1 MKKRYYQVDERV
13 WIVNEKTDGIV
24 KDINIEDK
32 EMTVEYKDER
42 GQWKETTRKFWD
54 FDKYRKGED
63 SAVAKSNNLTR
74 LSNTKGYTY
83 LASVKGGVVPKKNP
97 ENAGRDCFARIDTED
112 NSYSPLHD
120 GIYLQKNK
128 VTKVPLGFAS
138 YLNQEDLLYIGME
151 RSSVGSL
158 GILVLSGLI
167 DSTYQ
172 GEVIAQL
179 MPLTTDVIITDKV
192 NTVEVL
198 DDIIYFPASKALVQ
212 AVVLKQS
219 SHEDK
224 EIEYEELLKKPST
237 RGTRGWGSTDKK

>member
-13 WIVNEKTDGIV
+13 WIVNERTDGIV

-42 GQWKETTRKFWD
+42 GQWRETTRKFWD

-63 SAVAKSNNLTR
+63 ATNSKSNNTTH
-74 LSNTKGYTY
+74 STATKNYTY
-83 LASVKGGVVPKKNP
+83 FASVKGGVVPKKSA
-97 ENAGRDCFARIDTED
+97 ENAGRDCFVRLDAETRSIE
-112 NSYSPLHD
+112 HD

-128 VTKVPLGFAS
+128 VSKVPLGFAS

-151 RSSVGSL
+151 RSSVGAL

-179 MPLTTDVIITDKV
+179 MPLTKDVVITDKV
-192 NTVEVL
+192 KEVEAH
-198 DDIIYFPASKALVQ
+198 DNIIYFPASKALVQ

-224 EIEYEELLKKPST
+224 EIEYEELLKKPSS
-237 RGTRGWGSTDKK
+237 RGTKGWGSTDKK

>member
-13 WIVNEKTDGIV
+13 WIVNERTDGIV

-63 SAVAKSNNLTR
+63 ATNSKSNNTTH
-74 LSNTKGYTY
+74 STATKNYTY
-83 LASVKGGVVPKKNP
+83 FASVKGGVVPKKSP
-97 ENAGRDCFARIDTED
+97 ENAGRDCFVRLDAETRSIE
-112 NSYSPLHD
+112 HD

-128 VTKVPLGFAS
+128 VSKVPLGFAS

-151 RSSVGSL
+151 RSSVGAL

-179 MPLTTDVIITDKV
+179 MPLTTDVVITDKV
-192 NTVEVL
+192 KEVETH
-198 DDIIYFPASKALVQ
+198 DNIIYFPASKALVQ

-224 EIEYEELLKKPST
+224 EIEYEELLKKPSS
-237 RGTRGWGSTDKK
+237 RGTKGWGSTDKK